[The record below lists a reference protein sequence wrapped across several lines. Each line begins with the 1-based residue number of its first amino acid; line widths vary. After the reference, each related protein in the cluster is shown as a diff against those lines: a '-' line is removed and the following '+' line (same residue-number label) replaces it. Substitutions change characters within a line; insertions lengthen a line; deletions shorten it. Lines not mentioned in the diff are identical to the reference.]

1 MVKFPGSEVVDRLLR
16 FFDVAVISFTVMSA
30 DRPEGAPTPMA
41 RLGWALGKGAL
52 FCGIVSGAAVYGA
65 VEHRMSGKFQD
76 VSFDEALLEVASAVD
91 LGFTTMTA
99 KAEIERRYGHDA
111 VSAFAGPVPRE
122 DDRIAQIQDVLPW
135 FDEQQITSLAV
146 QDALARWGVFK
157 HGDGY
162 RIENLPAPSA
172 ELQPSPWALKS
183 VIEEVAAQSGEAPAA
198 AAEAIDRE
206 LTNFMIS
213 TDLCGAGSEEDCLIQ
228 MSDLEGRPVVIMADA
243 KLGAL
248 MVLSDPAAA
257 TDSQPAME
265 M

>member
-30 DRPEGAPTPMA
+30 DRPEGTPTPMA

-52 FCGIVSGAAVYGA
+52 FSSIVSGAAVYGA
-65 VEHRMSGKFQD
+65 VEHRMSDKFQD

-91 LGFTTMTA
+91 LGITTMTA

-111 VSAFAGPVPRE
+111 VSAFATPIAE
-122 DDRIAQIQDVLPW
+122 EADRVQQVRDAVDW
-135 FDEQQITSLAV
+135 FDEQQITSFAV

-157 HGDGY
+157 HDDGY

-183 VIEEVAAQSGEAPAA
+183 VIEEVAAQSAEAPAE
-198 AAEAIDRE
+198 AAEAIDLE

-213 TDLCGAGSEEDCLIQ
+213 TDLCSDGSDEDCLIQ
-228 MSDLEGRPVVIMADA
+228 MSDLEGRPIVIMADA

-257 TDSQPAME
+257 TDSPPAME